1 MENFITHLKPLIL
14 AITKILMLIFEYRLV
29 VVSGNE
35 IMVSNIVCA
44 LIVLWAAAKYS
55 RQFTA
60 LVRAYLKKRIKN
72 DESAIN
78 SLEKLISYASAIVLA
93 ILILQIANIPLS
105 SFAFIGGALAI
116 GVGLGAQN
124 LMNNFISS
132 LIIMIE
138 KPIKI
143 GDIVE
148 IEGVVGTVTSIGIR
162 CVTIT
167 TFAKVQVLIANS
179 KIVQSSLVNL
189 TASDKLIE
197 IKVAMEIPR
206 NGLVESEDNKSIDF
220 TPSKFIKQ
228 VRQVIER
235 QKWPEDTID
244 PVIYLDKIDN
254 QYFHFTINLYCDLT
268 QLQDLTQVKSKLN
281 LALIE
286 EFKDYKPNIQ
296 FQDIVEKR
304 IAEKKE

>member
-1 MENFITHLKPLIL
+1 MENFITHLKSMIF
-14 AITKILMLIFEYRLV
+14 AITKILTLIFEYRLV
-29 VVSGNE
+29 MVSGNE
-35 IMVSNIVCA
+35 IRVSNIVCA
-44 LIVLWAAAKYS
+44 LLVLWAAVKYS
-55 RQFTA
+55 SQFTA
-60 LVRAYLKKRIKN
+60 LIRAYLTKRIKN

-78 SLEKLISYASAIVLA
+78 SFEKLITYSSAILLA
-93 ILILQIANIPLS
+93 IVILQIANIPLS

-132 LIIMIE
+132 LIIMVE

-189 TASDKLIE
+189 TASDKLVE
-197 IKVAMEIPR
+197 LKVVMEIPR
-206 NGLVESEDNKSIDF
+206 NGLVHNKDNKAIDF
-220 TPSKFIKQ
+220 TPSKFINQ
-228 VRQVIER
+228 VRQLLER
-235 QKWPEDTID
+235 QKWPKDTTD
-244 PVIYLDKIDN
+244 SMIYLDKIDD

-268 QLQDLTQVKSKLN
+268 QLQYLTQGKSKLN

-286 EFKDYKPNIQ
+286 EFSDYKPNIR

-304 IAEKKE
+304 VII